1 MVGTVGTSRASP
13 ACSCFFFTVPNY
25 QVTEIYTYSIYIYYI
40 HFIISFLPHQKKQ
53 KCRQI
58 HHLVRVSS
66 RPCRGW
72 LQLWPTW
79 EVGSW
84 LWSWQAKNPVL
95 CSALKKSLM
104 RAKCCVHIKHHQTMD
119 SNALIIMHCK
129 VMVWETKH
137 CENSLAGWDI
147 LPSIGKQQTFKQC
160 SKPPFLSFHEA

>member
-25 QVTEIYTYSIYIYYI
+25 QVTEIYTYSIYILYTFHYFI
-40 HFIISFLPHQKKQ
+40 FATPKKTEVPPDSPPCTSIISTMPG
-53 KCRQI
+53 
-58 HHLVRVSS
+58 LVATLADLRS
-66 RPCRGW
+66 R
-72 LQLWPTW
+72 
-79 EVGSW
+79 SW